1 MPQLDILSYFSQFVF
16 LLFSFIAIYYFVI
29 TFIIPSAITASKL
42 RAKFNSTT
50 LRSKTNRSQE
60 ELETISEY
68 LLDGSFNATSLN
80 LAEKSAAS
88 FSVEDLKV
96 QNKVDKQSVQSA
108 LMLHYTNMLASKKRL
123 IFSELL

>member
-16 LLFSFIAIYYFVI
+16 LLFTFIAIYYFVI
-29 TFIIPSAITASKL
+29 TFIMPSTIAASKL

-50 LRSKTNRSQE
+50 SQSRAANIE
-60 ELETISEY
+60 ELGLISEY

-108 LMLHYTNMLASKKRL
+108 LMFHYTNMLASKKRL
-123 IFSELL
+123 IFSEL